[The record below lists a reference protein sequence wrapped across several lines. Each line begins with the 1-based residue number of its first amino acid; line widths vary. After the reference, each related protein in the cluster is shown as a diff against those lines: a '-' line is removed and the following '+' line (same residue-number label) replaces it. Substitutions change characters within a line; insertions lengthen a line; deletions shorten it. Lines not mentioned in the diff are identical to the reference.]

1 MADTSAT
8 IIAASLNSDDLE
20 KSINK
25 LVKTVASKT
34 KAMADNFTSEIA
46 RMEQAV
52 RNLGNVRV
60 NSSGSAD
67 GGSSKRASK
76 QKEEEAQVKATTQAY
91 KEQAATFDQQAASV
105 KRASRGSTL
114 GLKKELDE
122 ASNSYSNLIQQLQR
136 TITHFDVSPI
146 QSLRMRQ
153 HELEAGMRTAS
164 NEAAKAKKDVDELN
178 AAITNYRST
187 LETLPKNQQGFSNR
201 QSIQKEINDLI
212 VLRDTA
218 SAEQQKWENAGRQ
231 LASQYE
237 IVKLEIRQI
246 GQALIAAE
254 ESEKRVTTELDK
266 QLQKINEISSR
277 KTATQAYRDAISME
291 TGNLEK
297 AEAKL
302 TILKTIKEKILNT
315 DLLSKKDTES
325 LTSWITYTSSLVER
339 MRAKSTKSTKE
350 EEDAIRKAAEA
361 EKRFEENIKTRGQ
374 IAQET
379 SRKVIQMLNDE
390 AQAGGKGLMGMFK
403 IDGKDINAV
412 RELEKAVKD
421 MQMQYNKM
429 SDTDKESAIGRALK
443 RDIENARTAAGVVS
457 AYNKRVLGFFDNTS
471 ISDSARIR
479 NYETLKNVLKELT
492 SQYNQVSIEEIK
504 AGNANHIINAIQQTS
519 REAQKLQSIMN
530 RPTSFASAMKLSEKT
545 LDDLSYKIRQLQ
557 SYRLGIN
564 LQNPNTA
571 NEIKQ
576 VDEAILK
583 LQKDMDKYLSKSK
596 DVLNSNNA
604 LSRSWNYMKNRLAFY
619 FTVGASTQFIKNLI
633 EVRSQYEM
641 NERALGILINSAE
654 RGTQIFNELSQMA
667 LVSPYTLI
675 ELSSAAKQLTAYDV
689 AAKDVVDTTRRL
701 ADMAAAVGIPI
712 ERLTYALGQIKA
724 YGYLNSRDARMFANA
739 GIPLVKQLSDY
750 YTELEGRLVSTADVY
765 DRIKKKSID
774 YNEVMEVMYK
784 MTDQGGKFFDFQ
796 AKMADTLKVR
806 LANLTLA
813 WNNMLNDMGKESQGV
828 LTWGIGALRD
838 LFLRWKD
845 LDKAIKKAA
854 WLVGLKVAIDFL
866 LFGLNRA
873 GLALGMWTH
882 KMALSEVVGKRLAIT
897 ITAIGRSLYSLAA
910 SRMTWITLA
919 TMAAIELVQALYG
932 ANEAQIALNK
942 SLRDGAKDNYNN
954 ISKFLEQYKQVRES
968 LYTTQKVAIGNM
980 YDPSTGKA
988 SATAYVEQSVE
999 QDIDKNEAKKA
1010 WEAVRE
1016 QIELTTRSSDQYIGR
1031 LLEISNM
1038 SERVRQGFNILED
1051 VRTVNAALQELDEDT
1066 IKIEKDMSG
1075 WWNAY
1080 QLPDGLI
1087 GNIKDYQEELNKVV
1101 EKFGSLENLIK
1112 NVHVGGDN
1120 WGDFND
1126 YQTALERLQSSV
1138 KTTTDSIINFIE
1150 LKGWSGDINKINEV
1164 FKQIADKIALDNQL
1178 DPQKAFVLQTQVEEA
1193 RSQAAKQALLQR
1205 IKDEEAALAQASDE
1219 NQRKALTDSIK
1230 ANVAEYNNWDNFNG
1244 RKKVEWERFTKWIK
1258 EQHISETTAM
1268 FRNMDAEDIKSLDF
1282 QEGKYNEYVNRMV
1295 EMYAKEHKMSYD
1307 EAFGHLKGWVTN
1319 ANKWSIFIP
1328 LIISTE
1334 DKKSVYQQL
1343 QEYDKA
1349 VDSADSEIERLTT
1362 RIDELR
1368 KKKELEKEETEELV
1382 RAEQELTDAQKAK
1395 VDAESKGGH
1404 GKKEK
1409 KDEKASQ
1416 KAAKKAESELAKAL
1430 KDELKLIET
1439 VRSSYKDLTKE
1450 GASHADAVKKSVSGY
1465 EKSVAN
1471 INKVL
1476 EKYGVK
1482 LDLTKFA
1489 GIANPHELQEMF
1501 NQQLNA
1507 LAGKAKPTEIQALE
1521 VELKKVDLDVD
1532 KYDLTKITKGL
1543 NNELDRLK
1551 EEYELA
1557 VALDADPEL
1566 GGIFANYMGINLED
1580 LPKTAEEAAKKAQE
1594 YIDKIL
1600 AENNSSEKID
1610 ISSLMDKKAF
1620 DSWVESSGHS
1630 LDDELV
1636 KAVSAFRGYLHK
1648 VNVDETKNQAQEWN
1662 KLLEKYAEYE
1672 YKVTQIQK
1680 EAEREREVAR
1690 KKGASQDVFDA
1701 INNRER
1707 QEIARVGF
1715 EKFQKS
1721 PEWIAATGD
1730 LANMSKSAIG
1740 MLIEE
1745 LERYK
1750 RTAKNLSPK
1759 EIKQLN
1765 NALSKLYKE
1774 QRKNNPFKA
1783 VVNMLDEA
1791 KERMSIFDEEIEET
1805 QKQIDE
1811 LSKKHKTNLIDGI
1824 ADDDTQKKLKEAKE
1838 RLSKLKEER
1847 NNIGKIDASTWVSS
1861 INETI
1866 SAVKSAIEVFDGL
1879 AKAIGGVENSD
1890 VDKVFSILDSAGKGA
1905 STGSAFGPYGAII
1918 GGVVGAAAGVVNAF
1932 ADVWSGNER
1941 INKSIEVS
1949 TQKVRALEREYKRLE
1964 RAVDD
1969 AYGTDSIGAQRLMML
1984 NKEAELAELERQLE
1998 LEKSRKAKNKDQEKI
2013 DELRDKV
2020 DELRYEVNNA
2030 AREIIL
2036 DLLEIGDAQDWANDF
2051 VKGMIDAFRE
2061 GENYMK
2067 SYEDAFR
2074 EMIDNM
2080 IAKTIAGKVIGE
2092 RIEQMIANIK
2102 EIAKTRA
2109 EGDASVIAAR
2119 DALDKLEKQRDVFY
2133 AFREGGENVP
2143 EEVFDQIN
2151 KDIADAQKI
2160 YDEIYTKAV
2169 QPTPEDVQGI
2179 RESISSWKD
2188 DVKNEFDTFME
2199 AFGVEFGSAKES
2211 QQLSALQQGL
2221 QGVSEETAGAVEAY
2235 LNGMSQQAY
2244 LRNELLTQ
2252 IRDAIMGTNSD
2263 IQLGVQGQMLLQL
2276 QNNYIIMQSIQSM
2289 MEGWTTP
2296 SGQGIRVEL
2305 IS

>member
-25 LVKTVASKT
+25 LVETVATKT

-52 RNLGNVRV
+52 RNLGNIKID
-60 NSSGSAD
+60 SGGAAD
-67 GGSSKRASK
+67 GGSSRRTKMLLEESLKAKEVTMTYDQMQAAFQKISK
-76 QKEEEAQVKATTQAY
+76 ESSGLKDIRTFNKEELQSYIELLRKLQAEYVRVNTQEGGGAKSDQIKRDMAELEKIIQSYQVILKNVEMINSRQGTIDVKKWTQDIGAVDDRYKKLVRWYTVLEKEDQRRIANEEKANQ
-91 KEQAATFDQQAASV
+91 
-105 KRASRGSTL
+105 KRLA
-114 GLKKELDE
+114 ELDKE
-122 ASNSYSNLIQQLQR
+122 EKARQKMIESARKAEEKYQNAVLKTAFNKIVDLPSNNIDQ
-136 TITHFDVSPI
+136 
-146 QSLRMRQ
+146 
-153 HELEAGMRTAS
+153 MRTKLERLQTILANIRELGILSPKDIS
-164 NEAAKAKKDVDELN
+164 NA
-178 AAITNYRST
+178 
-187 LETLPKNQQGFSNR
+187 ET
-201 QSIQKEINDLI
+201 
-212 VLRDTA
+212 
-218 SAEQQKWENAGRQ
+218 
-231 LASQYE
+231 E
-237 IVKLEIRQI
+237 IVKLRGNIQQI
-246 GQALIAAE
+246 EKIEKERIAAE
-254 ESEKRVTTELDK
+254 RQFVIEQQKEIENLTTIEGRVKSLSQATKQYFAENKGEYWRTFNAYGKDFTIYNPEKSNRANGLSIEEQITNILKEEKAAREGVAQSAQQQSGATQNVVKSQKEESEAIRKNFRDYDSLRQAIASVIGIKTEDVRLYGV
-266 QLQKINEISSR
+266 EISSIN
-277 KTATQAYRDAISME
+277 QLSD
-291 TGNLEK
+291 
-297 AEAKL
+297 KL
-302 TILKTIKEKILNT
+302 KQLR
-315 DLLSKKDTES
+315 S
-325 LTSWITYTSSLVER
+325 V
-339 MRAKSTKSTKE
+339 
-350 EEDAIRKAAEA
+350 
-361 EKRFEENIKTRGQ
+361 
-374 IAQET
+374 
-379 SRKVIQMLNDE
+379 
-390 AQAGGKGLMGMFK
+390 
-403 IDGKDINAV
+403 
-412 RELEKAVKD
+412 
-421 MQMQYNKM
+421 
-429 SDTDKESAIGRALK
+429 
-443 RDIENARTAAGVVS
+443 
-457 AYNKRVLGFFDNTS
+457 
-471 ISDSARIR
+471 
-479 NYETLKNVLKELT
+479 
-492 SQYNQVSIEEIK
+492 YNQLGTQDRGSEIGKQLILQIQVIERQMDRARK
-504 AGNANHIINAIQQTS
+504 QLS
-519 REAQKLQSIMN
+519 RPIDLK
-530 RPTSFASAMKLSEKT
+530 SAFGLSEKT
-545 LDDLSYKIRQLQ
+545 LDDIAYKMRQLASYKMGLNITDPKAMEEMR
-557 SYRLGIN
+557 
-564 LQNPNTA
+564 
-571 NEIKQ
+571 Q
-576 VDEAILK
+576 VDTAINRLK
-583 LQKDMDKYLSKSK
+583 KQYDDLMGKNKSMIA
-596 DVLNSNNA
+596 SNNA
-604 LSRSWNYMKNRLAFY
+604 LGRSWNYMKNRLAFY
-619 FTVGASTQFIKNLI
+619 FTVGASTQFVKNLI

-641 NERALGILINSAE
+641 NEKALGILLDSAS
-654 RGTQIFNELSQMA
+654 RGTRIFNELSQMS

-675 ELSSAAKQLTAYDV
+675 ELSSAAKQLTAYDI

-701 ADMAAAVGIPI
+701 ADMASAVGVPV

-739 GIPLVKQLSDY
+739 GIPLVKQLADY
-750 YTELEGRLVSTADVY
+750 YSELEGKMVSTADVY
-765 DRIKKKSID
+765 DRMKKKAID
-774 YNEVMEVMYK
+774 YNDVMKVVTK
-784 MTDQGGKFFDFQ
+784 MTDEGGKFFDFQ

-813 WNNMLNDMGKESQGV
+813 WNNMLNDLGKSNQGTLTTGIKSLTVIFRHWREIYRILSTLIVALGAYKVATMLAGMTTKSSIGSSAVAAWFNLARGVKSAKDAVALFSLTLKSIPFTAWVTTIATLASYLYLFNNSTDGLKQKLEDIATAFDGVRKEITDLYADALKSDSIGSQ
-828 LTWGIGALRD
+828 LTKLRD
-838 LFLRWKD
+838 MLELAQTELGVTIPIKLEEVNEGNVKQKLKEVKNIIDNYLNFSQEFSEAAAGTKFNELMNEFGANARSTYTGISESINTVVVALQD
-845 LDKAIKKAA
+845 LVDKGNASKRDLKILNELTSGQKEDESRIEYLQRLVRLYEELG
-854 WLVGLKVAIDFL
+854 LVGKKVTTPSLSFFSSSTDNMNELTEKQNEQLDRLGIKNKQVFENMLKDVQGYYSSSSIAQYQFEQQVERVAKRIDINNIPVEQRTLKLNAAINEEASLNNWNQFEKEFARQVANQK
-866 LFGLNRA
+866 FGTTIEISDESKSVAEQDLKDWQKKQQEWAVKN
-873 GLALGMWTH
+873 G
-882 KMALSEVVGKRLAIT
+882 IT
-897 ITAIGRSLYSLAA
+897 IPINFQTND
-910 SRMTWITLA
+910 T
-919 TMAAIELVQALYG
+919 
-932 ANEAQIALNK
+932 
-942 SLRDGAKDNYNN
+942 
-954 ISKFLEQYKQVRES
+954 
-968 LYTTQKVAIGNM
+968 
-980 YDPSTGKA
+980 
-988 SATAYVEQSVE
+988 
-999 QDIDKNEAKKA
+999 
-1010 WEAVRE
+1010 
-1016 QIELTTRSSDQYIGR
+1016 
-1031 LLEISNM
+1031 EISYAKRM
-1038 SERVRQGFNILED
+1038 L
-1051 VRTVNAALQELDEDT
+1051 
-1066 IKIEKDMSG
+1066 
-1075 WWNAY
+1075 
-1080 QLPDGLI
+1080 
-1087 GNIKDYQEELNKVV
+1087 
-1101 EKFGSLENLIK
+1101 
-1112 NVHVGGDN
+1112 
-1120 WGDFND
+1120 
-1126 YQTALERLQSSV
+1126 
-1138 KTTTDSIINFIE
+1138 
-1150 LKGWSGDINKINEV
+1150 
-1164 FKQIADKIALDNQL
+1164 
-1178 DPQKAFVLQTQVEEA
+1178 
-1193 RSQAAKQALLQR
+1193 QAAKDA
-1205 IKDEEAALAQASDE
+1205 KEEVDVQ
-1219 NQRKALTDSIK
+1219 QRKLAVGTGSQD
-1230 ANVAEYNNWDNFNG
+1230 
-1244 RKKVEWERFTKWIK
+1244 
-1258 EQHISETTAM
+1258 
-1268 FRNMDAEDIKSLDF
+1268 
-1282 QEGKYNEYVNRMV
+1282 
-1295 EMYAKEHKMSYD
+1295 
-1307 EAFGHLKGWVTN
+1307 
-1319 ANKWSIFIP
+1319 
-1328 LIISTE
+1328 
-1334 DKKSVYQQL
+1334 
-1343 QEYDKA
+1343 A
-1349 VDSADSEIERLTT
+1349 VD
-1362 RIDELR
+1362 
-1368 KKKELEKEETEELV
+1368 
-1382 RAEQELTDAQKAK
+1382 
-1395 VDAESKGGH
+1395 
-1404 GKKEK
+1404 
-1409 KDEKASQ
+1409 
-1416 KAAKKAESELAKAL
+1416 AAKKAYENARTLAKNAGADLEQLDKKANAAAKKAAKAAESELQKAL
-1430 KDELKLIET
+1430 KDELSTIDK
-1439 VRSSYKDLTKE
+1439 VRSIYKDLTKE
-1450 GASHADAVKKSVSGY
+1450 GMSHADAVAKATKGWNETVN
-1465 EKSVAN
+1465 A

-1476 EKYGVK
+1476 QKNGLKKLNLADFVGVDNPREMMKTLQAQLESMVKRGASSSEIKVIQEKIR
-1482 LDLTKFA
+1482 T
-1489 GIANPHELQEMF
+1489 
-1501 NQQLNA
+1501 
-1507 LAGKAKPTEIQALE
+1507 LE
-1521 VELKKVDLDVD
+1521 VDAD

-1566 GGIFANYMGINLED
+1566 GGIFADWMGINLED

-1620 DSWVESSGHS
+1620 DSWVESSGHN
-1630 LDDELV
+1630 LEDELV
-1636 KAVSAFRGYLHK
+1636 KAVGAFRGYLHK

-1715 EKFQKS
+1715 EEFQKS

-1783 VVNMLDEA
+1783 VANMFDEA
-1791 KERMSIFDEEIEET
+1791 KDRMSIFDDEIEEA

-1879 AKAIGGVENSD
+1879 AKAIDGVENSD

-1905 STGSAFGPYGAII
+1905 STGAAFGPYGAII

-1949 TQKVRALEREYKRLE
+1949 TQKVRTLEREYKRLE

-1998 LEKSRKAKNKDQEKI
+1998 LEKSRKAKNRDQEKI

-2036 DLLEIGDAQDWANDF
+2036 DLLDIGDAQDWANDF